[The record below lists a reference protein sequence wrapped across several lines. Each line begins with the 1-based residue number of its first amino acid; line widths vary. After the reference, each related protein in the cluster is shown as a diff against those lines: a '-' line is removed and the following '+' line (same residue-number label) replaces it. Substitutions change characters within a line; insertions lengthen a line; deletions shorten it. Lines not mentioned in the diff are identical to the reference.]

1 MTGGRRLVRSGV
13 ISRGGRAHHLRH
25 HPHAPDLRLWILSF
39 LPASSLRQPYWALN
53 RRSPRPSGTRQCPPD
68 RSRRNG
74 RSGWQMSGA
83 AGLRSRTGD
92 RRAEQR
98 KWDDGVRPGRPGK
111 RHPREDSLRRRYPR
125 CTGRSVTR
133 VIDQADH
140 RRLME
145 RSDT

>member
-68 RSRRNG
+68 RSRRNSRNGWRMREAVGLPFHTGG
-74 RSGWQMSGA
+74 RG
-83 AGLRSRTGD
+83 AGL
-92 RRAEQR
+92 QN
-98 KWDDGVRPGRPGK
+98 WDDGVPPERLGR

-125 CTGRSVTR
+125 FTGRSVTR